1 MQKSTTQI
9 TNQTITKQCDGN
21 TYTTGETWKSHF
33 KSMPHHFGI
42 IVGFTTQGRP
52 VIEMNSGGVE
62 ILMNKEWIKVK
73 KTTYYVY
80 RTSNWHL
87 MVTEDS
93 TVNALHT
100 FTLEE

>member
-1 MQKSTTQI
+1 MQTSNTQT
-9 TNQTITKQCDGN
+9 TNQTITKQYNGN
-21 TYTTGETWKSHF
+21 TYTTGETWKSHI
-33 KSMPHHFGI
+33 KSLPHLFGV

-52 VIEMNSGGVE
+52 VIKMNSGGVE

-80 RTSNWHL
+80 RTSNGHL